1 MRLIEQNKTVQLQL
15 VVESFFFSKLGYS
28 HRTPLNAPRRC
39 LWRCVTLQLGTVKR
53 ARKLWRYSRLA
64 SVEGTVP
71 PDGIRRSKRKGK
83 IEKKGGENRKKEEG
97 RKIGKNNKR
106 MDYLFFKN

>member
-1 MRLIEQNKTVQLQL
+1 
-15 VVESFFFSKLGYS
+15 
-28 HRTPLNAPRRC
+28 
-39 LWRCVTLQLGTVKR
+39 
-53 ARKLWRYSRLA
+53 
-64 SVEGTVP
+64 VEGTVP

-106 MDYLFFKN
+106 MNYLFFKN